1 MSVRQRHFCTR
12 METWCC
18 VPRHRHR
25 KWHRRL
31 ARRQNIERQTVC
43 LLRDGL
49 LTCPLARFAAAS
61 GRDPGHGNATR
72 Q

>member
-1 MSVRQRHFCTR
+1 

-25 KWHRRL
+25 KWHGRL

-49 LTCPLARFAAAS
+49 LACPLVRFAAAS